1 MLKRKTG
8 KIVKHSEST
17 GELLMNLGEFRV
29 QTADLPDSTDIYI
42 CQVADGNL
50 DESLVVGMSTENNE
64 ILLYDA

>member
-29 QTADLPDSTDIYI
+29 QTADLPD